1 MDTPESALPVPVD
14 APDWTPRDERAFWKK
29 LARVVARVSFAE
41 DLVAALYCALDRQTP
56 GYVRATLLGALAY
69 FLLPADTIPDFLMVL
84 GFTDDAAVL
93 AAAVAAVGRH
103 LRPEHREAARERLDR
118 LLAPQHRGRRAGA
131 HAAAR
136 GLPRRRTR
144 CAAEAGSPWV
154 AAALRTHEART
165 FAQVAVV
172 RSLVFAVL
180 AIWIFANYG
189 VEIGLQNLGLFALF
203 AALGLAGY
211 ALLRGRPERMP
222 LVYLLV
228 VLDVLLLA
236 YGTLAPGR
244 TYPSEW
250 PWQVVLRQPS
260 FLYFLIFPA
269 LALLTFRPLLVF
281 WSGVCVS
288 LAWAAGTWLV
298 ALDPGA
304 LVGSSAGGEEPG
316 LTEAADLA
324 EALDPSRM
332 LFDDAAVSAFVT
344 LVVSLLLALAV
355 WRARRLIYDEA
366 EAARQRANLARYLAP
381 SMVDR
386 LARADAPLMGR
397 ARARRG
403 RGAVRR
409 RARLHGARRGPLA
422 PGDDGPVARLPRPH
436 GRGGVPPPGHARQV
450 HRRRP
455 DGHLRHARARP
466 RRRRAG
472 ARLRARHAGH
482 ARRLEPGAGGGRG
495 ASARGRDR
503 PAPRAG
509 DDGRHRRG
517 RPLRVRGDR
526 GHRQRRQP
534 AGAADPRT
542 RDVAGLER

>member
-1 MDTPESALPVPVD
+1 VFSSS
-14 APDWTPRDERAFWKK
+14 WRA
-29 LARVVARVSFAE
+29 
-41 DLVAALYCALDRQTP
+41 
-56 GYVRATLLGALAY
+56 
-69 FLLPADTIPDFLMVL
+69 
-84 GFTDDAAVL
+84 
-93 AAAVAAVGRH
+93 
-103 LRPEHREAARERLDR
+103 RP
-118 LLAPQHRGRRAGA
+118 
-131 HAAAR
+131 
-136 GLPRRRTR
+136 
-144 CAAEAGSPWV
+144 AEAGSPWV

-180 AIWIFANYG
+180 AVWIFANYG

-316 LTEAADLA
+316 LTEAAELA
-324 EALDPSRM
+324 VYLHPRYVNT
-332 LFDDAAVSAFVT
+332 DDA
-344 LVVSLLLALAV
+344 VVRVFLGLLLTGLMAYAA
-355 WRARRLIYDEA
+355 WRARRLVYEQA
-366 EAARQRANLARYLAP
+366 EAARGRANLARYVAP
-381 SMVDR
+381 SMVER
-386 LARADAPLMGR
+386 LASADAPLMGR
-397 ARARRG
+397 ARGLDEVAVLFVDVQGFTALAEGLSPEATMGLLRG
-403 RGAVRR
+403 F
-409 RARLHGARRGPLA
+409 
-422 PGDDGPVARLPRPH
+422 
-436 GRGGVPPPGHARQV
+436 HARMAEAV
-450 HRRRP
+450 FRHRGTLDKFIGDGLMATFGTPEPGP
-455 DGHLRHARARP
+455 DDAARAL
-466 RRRRAG
+466 AC
-472 ARLRARHAGH
+472 ARDMLGTLE
-482 ARRLEPGAGGGRG
+482 RLEPRAGGGRG
-495 ASARGRDR
+495 AAARGRDR
-503 PAPRAG
+503 PPPRTG
-509 DDGRHRRG
+509 DDGRHRRAG
-517 RPLRVRGDR
+517 PLRVRGDR
-526 GHRQRRQP
+526 RHCQRRQP
-534 AGAADPRT
+534 ARAPHPRAHDTAGRERAPGPARGGAGCRGRRPAPARLPPAPGPERAGGRLGPRAGGPRRLAALAAGELAVDQQQRVGVAAAGEHQREAPAVAREGVGQKVPKKPVVST
-542 RDVAGLER
+542 RRCGSATVVEATVRQGLQGAGASNRVSRPAACVACWVAAR